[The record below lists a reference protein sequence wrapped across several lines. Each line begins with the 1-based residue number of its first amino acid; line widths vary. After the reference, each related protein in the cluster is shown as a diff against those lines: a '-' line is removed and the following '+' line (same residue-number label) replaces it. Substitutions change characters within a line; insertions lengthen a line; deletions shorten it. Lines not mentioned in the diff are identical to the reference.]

1 MSELKL
7 PTYKRQKAKVVF
19 RRSVASAP
27 TWACA
32 NAKTIPKSKQGP
44 KALSECTQKR
54 IRPVDA
60 PRAT

>member
-1 MSELKL
+1 
-7 PTYKRQKAKVVF
+7 
-19 RRSVASAP
+19 VASAP

-54 IRPVDA
+54 IRPVDG